1 METKICLRCK
11 KEKKLSEYGV
21 DNRNFI
27 RNGVALNSNCKEC
40 ICEQSKITRDKDP
53 DKRREIKKK
62 SRHKN
67 QESTR
72 ESSRNQR
79 AKKPEEYCL
88 AARNLY
94 AKNKEKIKAQS
105 VISHNNRRARKLYG
119 GGTLSKNL
127 FQKLMVLQK
136 GKCAIC
142 HKDLN
147 KLEKRKIHLDHIM
160 PLALGGANEDYNIQ
174 LLCQTC
180 NSKKSAK
187 DPIAYMQSLGKLL

>member
-1 METKICLRCK
+1 MEYKICIRCK
-11 KEKKLSEYGV
+11 KEKKLSEYGI
-21 DNRNFI
+21 NKRNFI
-27 RNGVALNSNCKEC
+27 RHGVALNSYCKEC
-40 ICEQSKITRDKDP
+40 VCEQSKINRDKDP

-67 QESTR
+67 PESTR
-72 ESSRNQR
+72 ESSRKQR
-79 AKKPEEYCL
+79 AKKPEAYCL
-88 AARNLY
+88 LARNFY
-94 AKNKEKIKAQS
+94 AKNKEKIKSQS
-105 VISHNNRRARKLYG
+105 AISKQNRRARKLYS
-119 GGTLSKNL
+119 GGTLSKDI

-136 GKCAIC
+136 GRCAIC

-147 KLEKRKIHLDHIM
+147 KLEKRKVHLDHIM

-187 DPIAYMQSLGKLL
+187 DPITYMQSLGKLL